1 MLDNLLTATNTTR
14 TSVTNLKKKLSKLR
28 IQVEEF
34 GADLEKIDTKF
45 ENVLSQAEIYKAK
58 LEREM
63 GREVRRLERELTLL
77 RNATGG
83 VITPAQATESDL
95 KVASTIGIFDTILR
109 HMCANAD
116 DFRLASEAFLF
127 PVVYERVMEGTEE
140 AYYLEEIP
148 AAAILVIS
156 RGKEYIA
163 WIRSQ
168 YETHVTDPET
178 WGDAIG
184 QIVDWWRNDALPM
197 LYGARDEQWDID
209 MPLSLQEIL
218 LWRESPGDRPLNFPK
233 IFDAYEVYRKHKDE
247 TYGTTGLRE
256 FELKLFS
263 FENEENPQSRFGPH

>member
-1 MLDNLLTATNTTR
+1 MLDNLLLSTNTTR

-34 GADLEKIDTKF
+34 SADLEKIDTKF
-45 ENVLSQAEIYKAK
+45 ENILSQAEIYRAK

-63 GREVRRLERELTLL
+63 GREVRRLERELTIL
-77 RNATGG
+77 RNASGG
-83 VITPAQATESDL
+83 AITPAQASESDL
-95 KVASTIGIFDTILR
+95 KVAATVGIFDTILR
-109 HMCANAD
+109 HMCANAE

-140 AYYLEEIP
+140 AYYLEETP
-148 AAAILVIS
+148 VSSILVIN

-168 YETHVTDPET
+168 YETHVTDPDA
-178 WGDAIG
+178 WGAAIG

-247 TYGTTGLRE
+247 IYGTTGLRE

-263 FENEENPQSRFGPH
+263 FENEENPQSRFGPR

>member
-1 MLDNLLTATNTTR
+1 MLDNLLLSTNTTR

-34 GADLEKIDTKF
+34 SADLEKIDTKF
-45 ENVLSQAEIYKAK
+45 ENILSQAEIYRAK

-63 GREVRRLERELTLL
+63 GREVRRLERELAIL
-77 RNATGG
+77 RNASGG
-83 VITPAQATESDL
+83 AITPAQASESDL
-95 KVASTIGIFDTILR
+95 KVAATVGIFDTILR
-109 HMCANAD
+109 HMCANAE

-140 AYYLEEIP
+140 AYYLEETP
-148 AAAILVIS
+148 VSSILVIN

-168 YETHVTDPET
+168 YETHVTDPDA
-178 WGDAIG
+178 WGAAIG

-247 TYGTTGLRE
+247 IYGTTGLRE

-263 FENEENPQSRFGPH
+263 FENEENPQSRFGPR